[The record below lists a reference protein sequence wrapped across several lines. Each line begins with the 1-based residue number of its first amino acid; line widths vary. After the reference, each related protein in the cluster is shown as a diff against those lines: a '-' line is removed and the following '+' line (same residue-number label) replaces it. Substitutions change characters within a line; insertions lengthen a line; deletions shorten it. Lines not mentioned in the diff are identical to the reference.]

1 LKRLGSGERGWP
13 ESSYGQ
19 GDVLLRKNT
28 TVKLSRPLERE
39 RDCEQVTTMTTQDH
53 YSPVSTRIV
62 HTKMKFLPGS

>member
-1 LKRLGSGERGWP
+1 LKSLGSGERGWP

-39 RDCEQVTTMTTQDH
+39 RE
-53 YSPVSTRIV
+53 R
-62 HTKMKFLPGS
+62 L